1 MLLMGLIL
9 FSSELLAKNSTTDL
23 NVTSK
28 VDENNRKEDP
38 FASSINFD
46 DAEKAEAE
54 NEKAHVENEKAHVEN
69 EKAHVEN
76 EKAHVEKVKIGKILF
91 SEY

>member
-1 MLLMGLIL
+1 MRKMKMLMLLMGLIL

-38 FASSINFD
+38 FAISVNFD

-54 NEKAHVENEKAHVEN
+54 LEK
-69 EKAHVEN
+69 
-76 EKAHVEKVKIGKILF
+76 
-91 SEY
+91 SEAKLEALNNIALGH